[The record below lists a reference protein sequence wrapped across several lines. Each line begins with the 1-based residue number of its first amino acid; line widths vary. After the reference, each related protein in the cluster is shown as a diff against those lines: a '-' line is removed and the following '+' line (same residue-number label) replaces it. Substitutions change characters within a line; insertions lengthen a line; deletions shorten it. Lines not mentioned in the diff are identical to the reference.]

1 MLAGERLIF
10 MSDYDTIKETFNDE
24 KSNFRPI
31 GSNDFRKGWADFKGG
46 DGFSGIADSHGNV
59 WKEQR
64 RFALQNLKDFGFG
77 KASMEAQIHEE
88 IQEFTSDLNT
98 KINENED
105 IDFGVSFNITV
116 MNVLSR
122 IISRTRFDI
131 NKNEDEQ
138 MFLGLGKIFELI
150 GGFKVF
156 LAFGG
161 PYSWKEYNPYYKTMM
176 KLVNSMYGMIEK
188 QKNLHLKTYDEN
200 DMRDFMDC
208 YLTEMKRVTEIND
221 TDSSFHGDKGEVH
234 LKASILD
241 LYIAGSETSSTTL
254 LFCIIYMVNFPD
266 IQRKVQDELDKIVGP
281 NRLPSLA
288 DKPQLPYLEA
298 TLSEVQRCS
307 NVAHQSIV
315 VSIRFES
322 FIHFL
327 LINIK

>member
-1 MLAGERLIF
+1 
-10 MSDYDTIKETFNDE
+10 
-24 KSNFRPI
+24 
-31 GSNDFRKGWADFKGG
+31 
-46 DGFSGIADSHGNV
+46 
-59 WKEQR
+59 
-64 RFALQNLKDFGFG
+64 
-77 KASMEAQIHEE
+77 
-88 IQEFTSDLNT
+88 
-98 KINENED
+98 
-105 IDFGVSFNITV
+105 
-116 MNVLSR
+116 
-122 IISRTRFDI
+122 
-131 NKNEDEQ
+131 
-138 MFLGLGKIFELI
+138 
-150 GGFKVF
+150 
-156 LAFGG
+156 
-161 PYSWKEYNPYYKTMM
+161 MM
-176 KLVNSMYGMIEK
+176 KLVNSMYDMIER

-221 TDSSFHGDKGEVH
+221 TNSSFHGDKGEVH

-315 VSIRFES
+315 VSIRF
-322 FIHFL
+322 
-327 LINIK
+327 